1 MGAGGVM
8 FKSSSEVL
16 KYLKDNDVEFV
27 DVRFVDLPGVMQH
40 FNVPVGSF
48 DEAAFEDGLMFDG
61 SSIRGFQAIHESDM
75 KLIPDPATAY
85 VDPFRAAKTLVMNFS
100 IRDPFTDEPY
110 SRDPRNVAAKAEA
123 YLASTGIADTVFF
136 GPEAEFYVFDDVRF
150 DTNQHS
156 GYYFIDS
163 IEGAWNTGRVEEGG
177 NRGYKT
183 RYKGGYFPVPP
194 VDHFAD
200 IRDDMVQNL
209 QQVGLVVE
217 RSHHEVGT
225 AGQGEINYRFNTLQH
240 AADQVMLFKYVI
252 KNVAWNHGKTAT
264 FMPKPLFGDN
274 GSGMHCHQSLWKNGE
289 PLFYDEMGYGG
300 LSEMARHYIGGLLK
314 HAPSLLAFT
323 NPTVNS
329 YHRLVPGFEAPVN
342 LVYSA
347 RNRSA
352 CIRIPVTGNSP
363 KAKRIEFR
371 VPDPSSN
378 PYLAFSAM
386 LMAGLDGIK
395 NKIEPMAPVD
405 KDLYEL
411 PPDELANIPQVPGS
425 LSEVLDE
432 LEKDN
437 EYLQAGG
444 VFPQD
449 LIETWIDYKRTNEV
463 DPIRLR
469 PHPHEF
475 EMYYDL

>member
-1 MGAGGVM
+1 M
-8 FKSSSEVL
+8 FSNADEAL
-16 KYLKDNDVEFV
+16 KFMKDENVEFV
-27 DVRFVDLPGVMQH
+27 DVRFIDLPGVMQH
-40 FNVPVGSF
+40 FNVPTSSYVS
-48 DEAAFEDGLMFDG
+48 AFTDGLMFDG

-75 KLIPDPATAY
+75 KLRPDVSSAFI
-85 VDPFRAAKTLVMNFS
+85 DPFRAAKTLVINHS
-100 IRDPFTDEPY
+100 ILDPFTDEPY
-110 SRDPRNVAAKAEA
+110 SRDPRGIAAKAEA
-123 YLASTGIADTVFF
+123 YLASTGIADTVYF
-136 GPEAEFYVFDDVRF
+136 GAEAEFYIFDDVRF
-150 DTNQHS
+150 ETRQNA
-156 GYYFIDS
+156 GYYFLDS
-163 IEGAWNTGRVEEGG
+163 IEGAWNSGREEEGG
-177 NRGYKT
+177 NLGYKT

-194 VDHFAD
+194 VDHYAD
-200 IRDDMVQNL
+200 LRDEMVQAL
-209 QQVGLVVE
+209 MQVGLDVE

-225 AGQGEINYRFNTLQH
+225 GGQSEINYRFNSLQKS
-240 AADQVMLFKYVI
+240 ADDVMLFKYII
-252 KNVAWNHGKTAT
+252 KNVGWVNGKSVT

-289 PLFYDEMGYGG
+289 PLFYDERGYGG
-300 LSEMARHYIGGLLK
+300 LSDIARWYIGGLLA

-329 YHRLVPGFEAPVN
+329 YHRLVPGYEAPVN

-386 LMAGLDGIK
+386 LLAGLDGIK
-395 NKIEPMAPVD
+395 NKIEPPAPVD

-411 PPDELANIPQVPGS
+411 PPDELAEIAQVPGS
-425 LSEVLDE
+425 LPEALAA
-432 LEKDN
+432 LEADN
-437 EYLQAGG
+437 DYLQAGG
-444 VFPQD
+444 VFPAD
-449 LIETWIDYKRTNEV
+449 LIETWVEYKRTNEV

-475 EMYYDL
+475 ELYYDI